1 MADDD
6 TQRLVVNIEARL
18 ANYEKQLARANRV
31 TQDALR
37 GVADTVD
44 RRMREAERRAEQA
57 GARINSTLR
66 QSFSG
71 LKGSLLAGG
80 SNAASLLG
88 LGAITAGFGVL
99 GAEIVD
105 TMGRA
110 QNLNTR
116 LRTLLGS
123 EGEAAKAQEYLAE
136 TAQKL
141 SVDYFALGD
150 SYARLLPIV
159 NSGILS
165 TGDARKILEG
175 FSNVAAATG
184 ASTEQLGQSL
194 FGLSQGLSAGTL
206 RAEELNQITEP
217 LPGIMQALDRAFV
230 KVTGSTDAVA
240 GSFRRA
246 VNDGEVTSG
255 LLRTTLVTA
264 LGEYDG
270 AASEMSGNVTA
281 SLTRL
286 RNEWSLVVTEM
297 SKSLADPFTDVISG
311 ASRLVGLLGDVAKNY
326 NALPDSMKKGNIAF
340 GAGVAFGEVTAG
352 LPAGTTANEIR
363 DQARAEA
370 QQIENTIKERIA
382 RREELSR
389 LPVAPDGQPVNDEAA
404 RELGAINDEL
414 NDLNRRLPEV
424 RKKYEE
430 FDTQQRSLAD
440 GVRELR
446 REQER
451 DGQPFPPTIPD
462 RPSTAAGL
470 PPLPKKGSL
479 EYESTFGDAGGV
491 IDETKASKA
500 KKAKEEST
508 AKLAEHIRML
518 QVEADRLSLSGVA
531 LKENELLTEAAAQA
545 KEDFKNKLRTSAD
558 LTDAE
563 TASIKANAKVLA
575 GVPDILSIARDKLP
589 EFDVASQVKQLT
601 ELQGLLADP
610 AVVEALAAQGLSA
623 EEAGKA
629 IQAQI
634 LAVKDQANGTAD
646 AIQGIGEAFQSGI
659 QGAQSFEDAV
669 LKIGIALGQMLL
681 QAALFGKTQ
690 GGGPL
695 GGVFDSIFGTI
706 GGLLGGLG
714 SSSSGGLNLSGPVPS
729 QSTLP
734 KLAGGGPLGA
744 GQAAIIN
751 ELGQEAA
758 NRGGDLFI
766 PGKATRIIPA
776 DATRRMAASPA
787 NSNGQPINFT
797 INMAGANGDRTIGMI
812 AEAAVKRGLAQ
823 VPEINR
829 QHRIRFSQ

>member
-1 MADDD
+1 MADGDD
-6 TQRLVVNIEARL
+6 FQRLAINIEARI
-18 ANYEKQLARANRV
+18 AAFEKQMAKVAKTTDDTMRAV
-31 TQDALR
+31 T
-37 GVADTVD
+37 GSVD
-44 RRMREAERRAEQA
+44 KGMRNVERRAEQA
-57 GARINSTLR
+57 GARINATLR

-71 LKGSLLAGG
+71 LKGSLLTGG
-80 SNAASLLG
+80 ANAANLLG
-88 LGAITAGFGVL
+88 LGAVTAGFGAL
-99 GAEIVD
+99 GAEIVA

-116 LRTLLGS
+116 LTTLLGS
-123 EGEAAKAQEYLAE
+123 EGEAAKAQEYLAA

-165 TGDARKILEG
+165 TGEARAILEG

-184 ASTEQLGQSL
+184 ASTDQLGQAL

-246 VNDGEVTSG
+246 VNDGEVTSS
-255 LLRTTLVTA
+255 LLRTTLVRA
-264 LGEYDG
+264 LDEYDG
-270 AASEMSGNVTA
+270 AAEKMSGNVTA

-311 ASRLVGLLGDVAKNY
+311 ASSLVGWLGQIAQRY
-326 NALPDSMKKGNIAF
+326 NALPDALKKGNIAF
-340 GAGVAFGEVTAG
+340 GAGVAFGEQTAG
-352 LPAGTTANEIR
+352 MPAGATANEFR

-370 QQIENTIKERIA
+370 QEIENTIKQRIA
-382 RREELSR
+382 RREELLR
-389 LPVAPDGQPVNDEAA
+389 LPMAPDNLPVNPEAA

-414 NDLNRRLPEV
+414 TDLNRRLPEV

-430 FDTQQRSLAD
+430 FDTEQRSLAD
-440 GVRELR
+440 GVRDLKKEM
-446 REQER
+446 ER

-491 IDETKASKA
+491 IEETKSAKAA
-500 KKAKEEST
+500 KKAKEEQTS
-508 AKLAEHIRML
+508 KLAEHIRML
-518 QVEADRLSLSGVA
+518 ELETERLTMSGVA

-545 KEDFKNKLRTSAD
+545 KEDFKNKLRGSVD

-563 TASIKANAKVLA
+563 TASIKANAKVLS
-575 GVPDILSIARDKLP
+575 GVPEILALAKDNLP
-589 EFDVASQVKQLT
+589 EFALAVQMKQLT
-601 ELQGLLADP
+601 ELQGLIKDPEVAKALEAQGISAADATKAISHAMDQARDSAYGTSEAIG
-610 AVVEALAAQGLSA
+610 AVGDAINTGIQNAQTFDEALQKIGFNLLNLLAQG
-623 EEAGKA
+623 
-629 IQAQI
+629 
-634 LAVKDQANGTAD
+634 
-646 AIQGIGEAFQSGI
+646 AF
-659 QGAQSFEDAV
+659 
-669 LKIGIALGQMLL
+669 GQ
-681 QAALFGKTQ
+681 
-690 GGGPL
+690 GPL
-695 GGVFDSIFGTI
+695 GGIFNQ
-706 GGLLGGLG
+706 LLGTGAGGVLGLFGGG
-714 SSSSGGLNLSGPVPS
+714 SSTALPGNTPIGAGGIGHA
-729 QSTLP
+729 
-734 KLAGGGPLGA
+734 AGGGNVPA
-744 GQAAIIN
+744 GSPRWIN

-758 NRGGDLFI
+758 RRGQDFYI

-776 DATRRMAASPA
+776 DATRRMMSGPATGNSGPVQIVVSGARGNAEIQQMVAAGVA
-787 NSNGQPINFT
+787 QG
-797 INMAGANGDRTIGMI
+797 
-812 AEAAVKRGLAQ
+812 VKISRATVGKDY
-823 VPEINR
+823 ENY
-829 QHRIRFSQ
+829 RIRYGS